1 MPLRQQSCLSQAV
14 KDQDFTE
21 KSEGF
26 FPSFVGGSQ
35 KWGSFGI
42 AYALMNLDARDI
54 SQNDKFTEISTE
66 ESGARTFHRTHQE
79 DNKLVCGGVGIGS
92 LISGGFALGASVFYY
107 QRSIK
112 ASNHQMTS
120 FNTNQIVM
128 IGHKFETQN
137 FGLYF
142 IAGAMYRRKRWSL
155 GISMKYGSS
164 LKDSTQLT
172 YDSIVADQ
180 SSDETKKAE
189 VVYTAT
195 NLNSFKEKNPLTIRL
210 GASSQLAKSL
220 LITADIIYHSAVSD
234 SGGDERFNLNSTL
247 TSAEGSNRN
256 WGQ

>member
-1 MPLRQQSCLSQAV
+1 
-14 KDQDFTE
+14 
-21 KSEGF
+21 
-26 FPSFVGGSQ
+26 
-35 KWGSFGI
+35 
-42 AYALMNLDARDI
+42 
-54 SQNDKFTEISTE
+54 
-66 ESGARTFHRTHQE
+66 
-79 DNKLVCGGVGIGS
+79 
-92 LISGGFALGASVFYY
+92 
-107 QRSIK
+107 
-112 ASNHQMTS
+112 
-120 FNTNQIVM
+120 M

-189 VVYTAT
+189 VVSTAT

-234 SGGDERFNLNSTL
+234 SGGDERFNLNSTINL
-247 TSAEGSNRN
+247 GGGIELKLGSMTLRSGVFTDNSMFPKVDPNKIDQIPLFEASLSRKMN
-256 WGQ
+256 